1 MTYRTKPDR
10 PAPPPKP
17 QIKGKIHAY
26 NFRVVWGKSHSVLT
40 DDEISLTLFSDSVYN
55 ILTLFITVP
64 FKMNAFIISEPPKD
78 NGGAE
83 INKYIV
89 EIDDGR
95 GNVLLYS
102 FLKKRMSLVAE
113 V

>member
-1 MTYRTKPDR
+1 
-10 PAPPPKP
+10 
-17 QIKGKIHAY
+17 
-26 NFRVVWGKSHSVLT
+26 
-40 DDEISLTLFSDSVYN
+40 
-55 ILTLFITVP
+55 
-64 FKMNAFIISEPPKD
+64 MNAFIISEPPKD

>member
-1 MTYRTKPDR
+1 
-10 PAPPPKP
+10 
-17 QIKGKIHAY
+17 
-26 NFRVVWGKSHSVLT
+26 
-40 DDEISLTLFSDSVYN
+40 
-55 ILTLFITVP
+55 
-64 FKMNAFIISEPPKD
+64 MNAFIISEPPKD

-102 FLKKRMSLVAE
+102 F
-113 V
+113 

>member
-1 MTYRTKPDR
+1 M
-10 PAPPPKP
+10 
-17 QIKGKIHAY
+17 
-26 NFRVVWGKSHSVLT
+26 WGKFYSVLT
-40 DDEISLTLFSDSVYN
+40 DDEIKVWPCFLTLFT
-55 ILTLFITVP
+55 TLP

-102 FLKKRMSLVAE
+102 FLKKRMSLVVE
-113 V
+113 VWIAVDPSCETSIGSL

>member
-1 MTYRTKPDR
+1 
-10 PAPPPKP
+10 
-17 QIKGKIHAY
+17 
-26 NFRVVWGKSHSVLT
+26 
-40 DDEISLTLFSDSVYN
+40 
-55 ILTLFITVP
+55 
-64 FKMNAFIISEPPKD
+64 MNAFIISEPPKD

-113 V
+113 VWIAVDPSCETSIGSL